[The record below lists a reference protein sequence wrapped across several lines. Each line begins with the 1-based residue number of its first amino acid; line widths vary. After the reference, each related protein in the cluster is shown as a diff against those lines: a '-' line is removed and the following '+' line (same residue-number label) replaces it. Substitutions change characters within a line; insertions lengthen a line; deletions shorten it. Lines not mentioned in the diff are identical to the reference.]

1 MLALFCIGTSMR
13 VIRETDRRMQSRY
26 LIATAMQ
33 AFTAQPLT
41 SQAQDNPL
49 INHTLLAT
57 LVIPHLETY
66 LAAHMDTRF
75 LILEYPA
82 EHLSTVLA
90 LQKLIG
96 SDAVKVA
103 GILDGEDSEPIIPD
117 HFRLRGSARAETL
130 PDEGLDSISLDTA
143 LPKPSSSTAV
153 SFSKAN
159 FLLTSTATDSEIAT
173 FISTIWK
180 MLITASEFYV
190 PAHPPRK
197 VASQASLH
205 RPTHTK
211 DSAATSAI
219 ETTYYFPRES
229 MFVSGRGAFSPPRTP
244 PGAIPAMPPMPP
256 RPPSPAESARTG
268 NSVAMSMKS
277 GKTWR
282 TAFSIKGGRRRSLR
296 SRHGRADKESL
307 YAWVDSEGEDED
319 YDLEVKRVMPMFVRR
334 RDMQVEKGNSQK
346 ALKWLGLA

>member
-1 MLALFCIGTSMR
+1 MC
-13 VIRETDRRMQSRY
+13 VIRETDRRIQYRY

-57 LVIPHLETY
+57 LIIPHLEIY

-117 HFRLRGSARAETL
+117 HFRLRGSARAETPL
-130 PDEGLDSISLDTA
+130 DEGLDSISLDTA
-143 LPKPSSSTAV
+143 LPKASSSTPV

-159 FLLTSTATDSEIAT
+159 FLLTSTATDSETAT

-180 MLITASEFYV
+180 MLIAASEFYV

-205 RPTHTK
+205 RPAHTK

-229 MFVSGRGAFSPPRTP
+229 MFASGRGAISPPRTP
-244 PGAIPAMPPMPP
+244 PGAIPAVPPMPPMPP
-256 RPPSPAESARTG
+256 RPPSPAESARSG
-268 NSVAMSMKS
+268 NSVAGSMKS

-282 TAFSIKGGRRRSLR
+282 TAFSIKGGRIRSLR
-296 SRHGRADKESL
+296 SRPGRADKESL

-319 YDLEVKRVMPMFVRR
+319 YDLEVKRLMPMFVRR